1 MGFNFIKCKIIIT
14 ILLFVWKTLQFLI
27 EISRILGSLLFII
40 KYNYENLQLEV
51 IVLENIYNRLWFN
64 SDSSDNK

>member
-14 ILLFVWKTLQFLI
+14 ILLFVWKTLQFLM

-40 KYNYENLQLEV
+40 KYNYENLQLGV

>member
-40 KYNYENLQLEV
+40 KYNYENLQLGV